1 MEVNR
6 TMPEV
11 VLMKQTESVTVITL
25 NRPEKRNAV
34 NYPMIAGDSHW

>member
-1 MEVNR
+1 
-6 TMPEV
+6 MPEV

-34 NYPMIAGDSHW
+34 NYPMIDRVILTGET